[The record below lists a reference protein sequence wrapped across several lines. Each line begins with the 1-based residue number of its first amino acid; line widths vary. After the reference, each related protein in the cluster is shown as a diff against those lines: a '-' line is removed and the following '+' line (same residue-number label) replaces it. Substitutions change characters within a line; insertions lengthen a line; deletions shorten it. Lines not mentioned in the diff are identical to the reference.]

1 MMIVSAF
8 KSANKIKRLRF
19 RNAIAEQGDNAFVV
33 IANAFLTVVV

>member
-19 RNAIAEQGDNAFVV
+19 RNAIAEQGDNAFVM
-33 IANAFLTVVV
+33 IANASLAVVV

>member
-19 RNAIAEQGDNAFVV
+19 RNAIAEQGDNVYV
-33 IANAFLTVVV
+33 MIANAFLTVVV

>member
-19 RNAIAEQGDNAFVV
+19 KDAIAEQGDNVFVMT
-33 IANAFLTVVV
+33 ANVFRTVVV